1 MFIYIYIYN
10 YKNAIKK
17 WQVLCSFSDQDVQ
30 EWAIVELK
38 GELSFGTKDI
48 TNSHYIGDF
57 HFTKSGIPM
66 LIIGIHVMH
75 GKEMALTKPIAVLK
89 KKSVSSTNQLG
100 EEDCKTEYTIQAIVN
115 KKIVFKFRPKP
126 IINNI
131 EV

>member
-1 MFIYIYIYN
+1 MIIP
-10 YKNAIKK
+10 IKR
-17 WQVLCSFSDQDVQ
+17 DQDVQ

-57 HFTKSGIPM
+57 HFTKSGTPM
-66 LIIGIHVMH
+66 LIIGIHVMY

-89 KKSVSSTNQLG
+89 KKSIPSTNQLG
-100 EEDCKTEYTIQAIVN
+100 EEDSKTEYTIQAIVN

-131 EV
+131 DI

>member
-1 MFIYIYIYN
+1 MIIP
-10 YKNAIKK
+10 IKR
-17 WQVLCSFSDQDVQ
+17 DQDVQ

-66 LIIGIHVMH
+66 LIIGIHVMY

-89 KKSVSSTNQLG
+89 KKVVASINQSK
-100 EEDCKTEYTIQAIVN
+100 EKDCETEYIIQAIVN

-126 IINNI
+126 IVNSIKI
-131 EV
+131 